1 MNELKE
7 MEKDLQKVKKE
18 RLDAKRA
25 LFDAGVELEGLST
38 ALEVLL
44 DDYDTTFELNHIDL
58 KDYANGNRDN
68 EVGAKSY
75 DFLHSH
81 KKIMWFI
88 RTALMYCRSA
98 KEICEK
104 ESI

>member
-25 LFDAGVELEGLST
+25 LFDATVELEDLST

-44 DDYDTTFELNHIDL
+44 EDYDTSFELNHSDL
-58 KDYANGNRDN
+58 IDYAKGNKDN
-68 EVGAKSY
+68 EVGEKSY
-75 DFLHSH
+75 DFLYAHR
-81 KKIMWFI
+81 KITWLV
-88 RTALMYCRSA
+88 RVALKYCESA

>member
-1 MNELKE
+1 MEDVKKL
-7 MEKDLQKVKKE
+7 EKDLQKVKKE
-18 RLDAKRA
+18 RLDARRA

-44 DDYDTTFELNHIDL
+44 EDYDTAFELNHIDL
-58 KDYANGNRDN
+58 KDFARGNKDN
-68 EVGAKSY
+68 EVGVKSY
-75 DFLHSH
+75 DFLHAH
-81 KKIMWFI
+81 RRIMWFI

-104 ESI
+104 ESL